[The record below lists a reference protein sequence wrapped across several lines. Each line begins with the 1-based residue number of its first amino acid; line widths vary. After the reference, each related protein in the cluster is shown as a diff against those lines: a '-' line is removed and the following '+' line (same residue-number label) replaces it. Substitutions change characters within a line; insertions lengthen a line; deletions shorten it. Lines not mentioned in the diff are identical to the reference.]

1 MLGYDDVFSL
11 NYMGTNLRPYW
22 NRNGDQTILSQFL
35 KAQADYPRLMKECA
49 KFDRKL
55 YSDAKKAGGEDYADL
70 WQPDGIHLL
79 PEFYPRWAAN
89 LIFASWGEIADA

>member
-1 MLGYDDVFSL
+1 MCEE
-11 NYMGTNLRPYW
+11 
-22 NRNGDQTILSQFL
+22 NGVLFADNTQLS
-35 KAQADYPRLMKECA
+35 
-49 KFDRKL
+49 
-55 YSDAKKAGGEDYADL
+55 EDYADL